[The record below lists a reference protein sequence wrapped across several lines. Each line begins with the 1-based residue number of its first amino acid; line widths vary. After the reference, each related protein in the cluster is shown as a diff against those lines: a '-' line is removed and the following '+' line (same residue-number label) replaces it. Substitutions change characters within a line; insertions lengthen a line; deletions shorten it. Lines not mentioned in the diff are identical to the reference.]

1 MFDLVILIPAF
12 NEKDKLIKMLN
23 KLNNH
28 NILIVD
34 DGSTDNTIKK
44 IPKSKKIKIIKNN
57 ENKGYEYSILLGFR
71 NLKK

>member
-44 IPKSKKIKIIKNN
+44 IPKSKKIKIAR
-57 ENKGYEYSILLGFR
+57 LGGR
-71 NLKK
+71 